1 MKMQVRNRFFKFG
14 VGGFCFLALVTLLM
28 PLQSMAKT
36 CSCWANDQSDKT
48 YEGGAPKRSYVR
60 AGLMVAK
67 INCSYTC
74 QVAEEAFVSMR
85 AQHTVQY
92 YKWLET
98 QTTLTCLG
106 YVAKNCHDNI
116 YNPGRPMC
124 TLAPASFN
132 PRRSKATDL
141 KNWAKKNNC
150 DYF

>member
-1 MKMQVRNRFFKFG
+1 MHVRRNLKLG
-14 VGGFCFLALVTLLM
+14 LASLSVLAALILSF
-28 PLQSMAKT
+28 PLQSTAKS
-36 CSCWANDQSDKT
+36 CSCSAIDQNDKT
-48 YEGGAPKRSYVR
+48 YEGGAPSRSYIR

-74 QVAEEAFVSMR
+74 QVADEAYTTLR

-106 YVAKNCHDNI
+106 YVTKKCHDNV
-116 YNPGRPMC
+116 YNPGQPIC
-124 TLAPASFN
+124 TLTPTSFN
-132 PRRSKATDL
+132 PRRSKSTEL